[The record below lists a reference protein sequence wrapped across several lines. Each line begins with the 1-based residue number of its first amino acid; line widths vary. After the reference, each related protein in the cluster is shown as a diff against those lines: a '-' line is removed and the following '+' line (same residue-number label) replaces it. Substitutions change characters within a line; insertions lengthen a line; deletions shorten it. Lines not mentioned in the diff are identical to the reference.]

1 MVAQLIARW
10 LQIVINLSTI
20 GKSRILLGV
29 IWMVV
34 SGLNFVAVTAIVK
47 YLGTEVPPA
56 QSAFLRYLLGLVF
69 IFPLL
74 KEFFQTKF
82 TREELILFGIR
93 GVFHTIGVL
102 CWFYAMTEITI
113 AEVTSL
119 NYLTPVFLSFSA
131 ILILGESLT
140 ARRMLAIFIALLG
153 ACLILRP
160 GFRELST
167 GHLAMMVTV
176 VSFTISYLIAKK
188 VTGRL
193 NAEMIITMLTITLTV
208 GLFPA
213 AVVVWITPTLEQL
226 FWLFLVAFFAT
237 AGHYTMTKAFYSA
250 PVTATQPVT
259 FLQLVWA
266 TLLGTL
272 FFGEP
277 VDLWVIFGG
286 TIIIGSV
293 TFLAWREVVYYLRN
307 RKSTR

>member
-1 MVAQLIARW
+1 M
-10 LQIVINLSTI
+10 INLSTI

-176 VSFTISYLIAKK
+176 LSFTISYLIAKK

>member
-1 MVAQLIARW
+1 M
-10 LQIVINLSTI
+10 INLSTI
-20 GKSRILLGV
+20 GKSRTLLGV

-113 AEVTSL
+113 TEVTSL

>member
-1 MVAQLIARW
+1 M
-10 LQIVINLSTI
+10 INLSTI
-20 GKSRILLGV
+20 GKSRTLLGV

-176 VSFTISYLIAKK
+176 LSFTISYLIAKK

>member
-1 MVAQLIARW
+1 M
-10 LQIVINLSTI
+10 INLSTI
-20 GKSRILLGV
+20 GKSRTLLGV

>member
-1 MVAQLIARW
+1 M
-10 LQIVINLSTI
+10 INLSTI
-20 GKSRILLGV
+20 GKSRTLLGV

-82 TREELILFGIR
+82 TGEELILFGIR

-213 AVVVWITPTLEQL
+213 AVVVWITPTLQQL

>member
-1 MVAQLIARW
+1 
-10 LQIVINLSTI
+10 
-20 GKSRILLGV
+20 
-29 IWMVV
+29 MVV

>member
-1 MVAQLIARW
+1 M
-10 LQIVINLSTI
+10 INLSTI